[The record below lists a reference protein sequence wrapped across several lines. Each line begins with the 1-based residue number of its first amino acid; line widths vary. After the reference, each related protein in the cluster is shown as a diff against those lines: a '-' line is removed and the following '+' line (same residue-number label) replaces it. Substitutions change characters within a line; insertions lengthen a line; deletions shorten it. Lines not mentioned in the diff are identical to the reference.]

1 MLIYIIRHGETD
13 LNTEGIIQGSTDEP
27 LNETGRELAVV
38 TGRNM
43 RGIRFDACIS
53 SPLIRA
59 VETAEIVLRKSGN
72 QDVPMSFDERI
83 KEINA
88 GVYERKKMT
97 EGPLPFK
104 TAALFYK
111 DPFRFPGFPEGETV
125 MDTCRR
131 TQEFLRE
138 LAARDDGKTY
148 LVSLHGF
155 ALRAMLNPLY
165 EDPSDFWLGHAPYNC
180 SQTIVEAEG
189 GDARIMEIDR
199 VFYDPKLIADYSAVT
214 ME

>member
-13 LNTEGIIQGSTDEP
+13 LNTEGIIQGATDEP
-27 LNETGRELAVV
+27 LNETGRELAAV

-59 VETAEIVLRKSGN
+59 VETAEIVLRESGN
-72 QDVPMSFDERI
+72 QDIPMTFDERI

-97 EGPLPFK
+97 EGPLPLK
-104 TAALFYK
+104 TAELFYK

-125 MDTCRR
+125 LETCRR

-165 EDPSDFWLGHAPYNC
+165 EDPSDFWHGHPPFNC
-180 SQTIVEAEG
+180 VVNIVEAEHG
-189 GDARIMEIDR
+189 NMR
-199 VFYDPKLIADYSAVT
+199 LIADDRLYYDASLAVNKYKI
-214 ME
+214 